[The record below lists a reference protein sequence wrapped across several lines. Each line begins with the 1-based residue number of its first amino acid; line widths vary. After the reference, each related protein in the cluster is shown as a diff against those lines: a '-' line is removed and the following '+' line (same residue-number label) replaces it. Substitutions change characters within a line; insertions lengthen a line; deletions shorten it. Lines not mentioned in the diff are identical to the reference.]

1 MSRQALVAK
10 VHIAKKELGMDGVAY
25 RAFLER
31 VTGKNSAG
39 RMTLPELDKVMQEFR
54 SLGWKPKMR
63 KARRHIKKSPV
74 PLIRKV
80 YALWGDMCT
89 EGYVDQPDRDGLRAF
104 VKRMTGVEDPE
115 WMDEPGARIVVEA
128 LKSWKS
134 RMEATQ

>member
-10 VHIAKKELGMDGVAY
+10 VHIAKKDLGMDCAAY

-39 RMTLPELDKVMQEFR
+39 RMTLSELDKVMQEFR

-63 KARRHIKKSPV
+63 KARRHIKKSKV

-80 YALWGDMCT
+80 YALWGEMCA
-89 EGYVDQPDRDGLRAF
+89 EGYVSQPDREGLRAF
-104 VKRMTGVEDPE
+104 VKRMTDVDDPE
-115 WMDEPGARIVVEA
+115 WLDEEQAVKVVEA
-128 LKSWKS
+128 LKAWKAREES
-134 RMEATQ
+134 SQ